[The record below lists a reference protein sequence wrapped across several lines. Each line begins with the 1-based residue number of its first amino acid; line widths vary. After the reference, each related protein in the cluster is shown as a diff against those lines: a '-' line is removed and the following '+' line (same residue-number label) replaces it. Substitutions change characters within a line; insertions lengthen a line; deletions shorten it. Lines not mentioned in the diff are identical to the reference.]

1 MAYKLKCD
9 LHTHTTYSCGI
20 NGPHAKG
27 TIEENA
33 REAHNKGLT
42 LLGISE
48 HGPGHMF
55 YGMDMKKIPDM
66 RRDIENAK
74 ALFPELDIKLS
85 VEANIINPSGNL
97 DVKKEDIPLFD
108 YIIAG
113 YHYGVLGEEPLK
125 AIKVCIGG
133 YWHNYGGSTT
143 AGAKNY
149 NTDLVVK
156 ALYNNPLKVL
166 THPGDK
172 AAFDIDVISKACEET
187 GTLMEINNHH
197 AELSVDAIKIAAKYD
212 VSFIISSDA
221 HISKNVG
228 TFEKALA
235 RAEEAGLDLE
245 RIVNLCKL

>member
-1 MAYKLKCD
+1 MAYKLSCD
-9 LHTHTTYSCGI
+9 LHTHTVYSCGI
-20 NGPHAKG
+20 KGPHAKG

-33 REAHNKGLT
+33 REAHRKGLK

-48 HGPGHMF
+48 HGPGHKF
-55 YGMDMKKIPDM
+55 YGMDMKKIPQM
-66 RRDIENAK
+66 RSDIEEAK
-74 ALFPELDIKLS
+74 RIFPELDIRLS

-125 AIKVCIGG
+125 AVKVCLGG
-133 YWHNYGGSTT
+133 YWHNYGGRTSE
-143 AGAKNY
+143 GAKNY
-149 NTDLVVK
+149 NTDLVLK
-156 ALYNNPLKVL
+156 ALYSNPIKVL

-172 AAFDIDVISKACEET
+172 AAFDLDAISKACEET
-187 GTLMEINNHH
+187 GTLMEISNHH
-197 AELSVDAIKIAAKYD
+197 AELSVPSIKIAAKYD

-221 HISKNVG
+221 HVPQNVG
-228 TFEKALA
+228 TFDKALA